1 VSGGWARSATPEI
14 SPAIITT
21 QARLVISGVIVDDPG
36 REAGTAGFSM
46 NLARSVQ
53 IAEREIAV
61 PVVRTRDKR
70 VTDAVD
76 KVRANCSA
84 GGLRTDLLEAGEPEH
99 VIEAV
104 TGHLSRRM
112 LEHYSHIREREEGRT
127 RSARG
132 CSSFAI
138 TLSSTSPW
146 RLCYVSHAGD

>member
-1 VSGGWARSATPEI
+1 MY
-14 SPAIITT
+14 PAIITT

-99 VIEAV
+99 
-104 TGHLSRRM
+104 
-112 LEHYSHIREREEGRT
+112 YSHIREREEGRT
-127 RSARG
+127 RSARRVG
-132 CSSFAI
+132 KGFAD
-138 TLSSTSPW
+138 SH
-146 RLCYVSHAGD
+146 RLRSGL